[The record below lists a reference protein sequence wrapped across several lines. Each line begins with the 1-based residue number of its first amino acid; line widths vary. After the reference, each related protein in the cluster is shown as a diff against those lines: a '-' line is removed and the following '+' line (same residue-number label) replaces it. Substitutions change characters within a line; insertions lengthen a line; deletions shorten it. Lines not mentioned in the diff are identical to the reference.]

1 MNNMH
6 ELPSGR
12 LINLE
17 NIIYIGDIKTT
28 EDIFGSFKYYFTIVW
43 AGGEK
48 MNLMFDDEKSCEL
61 ELNDI
66 KNIFTKHT
74 ETLIC
79 D

>member
-1 MNNMH
+1 MH

-28 EDIFGSFKYYFTIVW
+28 NKDIFGNFKYYFTIVW

>member
-28 EDIFGSFKYYFTIVW
+28 KDVIFKYYFTIVW

-66 KNIFTKHT
+66 KTIFTKHT